1 MVTYFTSEWPNLRES
16 GLPAYLQYGW
26 MDDFIYADPS
36 RTICSIQQ
44 LCKYMICTMILYDFL
59 DELGASPEPAVA
71 S

>member
-1 MVTYFTSEWPNLRES
+1 MRYSLD
-16 GLPAYLQYGW
+16 GW

-44 LCKYMICTMILYDFL
+44 LCKYMICTMILYHFL

-71 S
+71 L